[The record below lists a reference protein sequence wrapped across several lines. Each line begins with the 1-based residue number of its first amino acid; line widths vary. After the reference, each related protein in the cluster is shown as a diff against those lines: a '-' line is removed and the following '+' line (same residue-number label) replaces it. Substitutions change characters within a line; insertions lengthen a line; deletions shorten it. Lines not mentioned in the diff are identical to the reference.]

1 PDTCNL
7 NDPPRLA
14 QNHVSNSTCRGLDHT
29 TYASLL
35 AACVD
40 SNNNTNNNKNKNS
53 NNNNNNNSNNNKH
66 NNNRHNS
73 TCWLV
78 VSAQA
83 KLTARALQ
91 ARREIHKRT
100 STTTVSLFV

>member
-1 PDTCNL
+1 PVTCNL

-40 SNNNTNNNKNKNS
+40 SNNNS
-53 NNNNNNNSNNNKH
+53 NNNNNNSNNNKH